1 MSRSTSV
8 AIGDRFARIGQPEKV
23 YVVTGIRTRPGFPQH
38 ADMRLEGGGGPLLIG
53 VSALVD
59 RSLYQRVPL

>member
-8 AIGDRFARIGQPEKV
+8 AVGDRFSRIGQPEKV
-23 YVVTGIRTRPGFPQH
+23 YVVTGIRVRPGFPQH
-38 ADMRLEGGGGPLLIG
+38 ADMKLEDGGSPILIG

-59 RSLYQRVPL
+59 RSMYQRVKA